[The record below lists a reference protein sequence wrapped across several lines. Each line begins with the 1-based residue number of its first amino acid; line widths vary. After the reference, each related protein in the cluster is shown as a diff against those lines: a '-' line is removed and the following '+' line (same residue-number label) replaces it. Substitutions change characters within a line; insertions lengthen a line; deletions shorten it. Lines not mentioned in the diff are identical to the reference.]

1 MNNDVMLMIDKL
13 KSGAVDRCRE
23 RVLRAAERTTYGDQK
38 QKIKKYPSPPLH
50 GIGAHLR
57 ERRGL

>member
-1 MNNDVMLMIDKL
+1 VDNDVIQLVDKL

-23 RVLRAAERTTYGDQK
+23 RVLRAAEKTKYGEQK
-38 QKIKKYPSPPLH
+38 QNVVKRPSSS
-50 GIGAHLR
+50 GIAWHMK

>member
-1 MNNDVMLMIDKL
+1 MQLVNKL

-23 RVLRAAERTTYGDQK
+23 RVLYAAEKTKYGEKK
-38 QKIKKYPSPPLH
+38 QNVVKRPSSS
-50 GIGAHLR
+50 GIAWHMK

>member
-1 MNNDVMLMIDKL
+1 MLMVDKL
-13 KSGAVDRCRE
+13 KNGAVDRCRE
-23 RVLRAAERTTYGDQK
+23 RVLRAAEKTKYDDQK
-38 QKIKKYPSPPLH
+38 QNVKKYPCPPSH